1 MANNDGFFKGFVLGG
16 LIGSFVGLMLAPKT
30 GKEFREDLSEES
42 GKFFEKAKKDFEMA
56 SKAAAHSYEK
66 GRDKFMEK
74 IVDSEKEI
82 DDVSEK
88 KKHSST
94 TSKKEEPANKSK
106 PSKKSTVKK

>member
-74 IVDSEKEI
+74 IVDSDKEV
-82 DDVSEK
+82 DETVK
-88 KKHSST
+88 KKKQSST
-94 TSKKEEPANKSK
+94 TSTKKESANKSK
-106 PSKKSTVKK
+106 PRKKSTVKK